1 MTGLTSSQELAL
13 LDLYKREIIARLQ
26 AIYWNS
32 DLGKFF
38 KELLPSAKRI
48 DELRLKFDDE
58 KLFAGKLWD
67 ELMLSPMKGAIY
79 VTLLN
84 FLAEG
89 CNLKAEESL
98 DLHALLNLTTRE
110 KERRSYFQQVLIH
123 YEKLMRFVDVDKVLD
138 FLKTIEPYEK
148 VVELIAQ
155 DIQEEDPA
163 TKKKILLRTIPRLG
177 SESFFDILKAM
188 YDGNADVN
196 AFIEKIVPNF
206 LRRYELLCEDRIN
219 SSSIIQKNPFICVSI
234 KKELCGNALEGENTI
249 ICAPTG
255 SGKTIVAAHIIKEY
269 LKSQSLNRKSN
280 QPLRKVLFLT
290 PTTCILD
297 QQANAMR
304 KYLQHAYKII
314 TTCGA
319 DQTPLEGA
327 IEDNDV
333 IFTTPQMIVNL
344 LKNDDSYGDIEFPKK
359 PFHLSTFGM
368 IVFDEVHGTRKN
380 SPYSNIMQQY
390 HRDKFAAKTGKEE
403 LPQIIGLTA
412 SIGVGNSKDREQ
424 ALKYVISMCA
434 LLDSPTLSM
443 VRNNH
448 DDLDRYSTPTTD
460 ECWKSIS
467 VDENQGLFINALID
481 LMFALEKD
489 ILKLIESTHKLPEY
503 HFFRNLTDD
512 FGYSKFANPEVLSK
526 PPTEKG
532 EAYEHWLSNAM
543 RRLVPEDSKL
553 SELTKAK
560 ILKKMEVLQK
570 LFDGLQM
577 ASLFPTNYTLDELQQ
592 YFSNENF
599 QKIDPH
605 AVTLWQLLQGKLQEL
620 ASAECALVNDLVS
633 LLCEP
638 KSDEDF
644 RAIIFIKTRR
654 IKEKQ
659 MKSEYITGLNAKSDA
674 ESTSKQKQA
683 DKLARFEN
691 GETKCLIATS
701 VAEEGLDIAK
711 CNLVIKYSHVTN
723 EIAGVQRRG
732 RARAKNS
739 RCVLLTFDE
748 KLIKREEANNQKE
761 RLMKE
766 VMDLLFTG
774 SFSLKSK
781 VNDEVREIYEEIQ
794 RKDAERGEKKKR
806 LKESGIDYDVECKI
820 CSSFLCKSSDV
831 KVAKS
836 QYCVTSGDFWEK
848 VFYKRITVSKNIYE
862 GIGVIFCR
870 GEVSGSSCSKALGRI
885 LNIKNAPIPILT
897 ADELKFTWEEKGE
910 KKARTF
916 RKWKQIT
923 EALFHPNGLRNFDIG
938 EMRNAPK
945 APIMNQFENVVCDLG
960 SIE

>member
-58 KLFAGKLWD
+58 NCLQESYG
-67 ELMLSPMKGAIY
+67 MK
-79 VTLLN
+79 
-84 FLAEG
+84 
-89 CNLKAEESL
+89 SL

-219 SSSIIQKNPFICVSI
+219 SSSIIQFIDTSDSI
-234 KKELCGNALEGENTI
+234 KDAMEKIQAAKDKSKTPFSFNLRWDSLSELKNGPMRKLMQALELHISKEEPIHLREYQKELCGNALEGENTI

-344 LKNDDSYGDIEFPKK
+344 LKMTILMCTEREKIL
-359 PFHLSTFGM
+359 HTVTLC
-368 IVFDEVHGTRKN
+368 
-380 SPYSNIMQQY
+380 SNITGINLRQ
-390 HRDKFAAKTGKEE
+390 KTGKEE

-543 RRLVPEDSKL
+543 RRL
-553 SELTKAK
+553 AK

-761 RLMKE
+761 RLMKRSYGFAF
-766 VMDLLFTG
+766 LLG
-774 SFSLKSK
+774 

-836 QYCVTSGDFWEK
+836 H
-848 VFYKRITVSKNIYE
+848 KNIYE

-870 GEVSGSSCSKALGRI
+870 GEVSGSSCSKALRRI

-923 EALFHPNGLRNFDIG
+923 EALFPSKWITKF
-938 EMRNAPK
+938 
-945 APIMNQFENVVCDLG
+945 
-960 SIE
+960 